1 MNEVMQAI
9 LNRRSTRAFTD
20 QHVEMKELEQIIQAA
35 VYAPSAKN
43 QQSWH
48 FTVVRNREKI
58 KRLAVAVGAA
68 MGRED
73 YDMYRPDTIILVA
86 ADRDNPHG
94 QLDTG
99 CVMENIFLAAQSL
112 GIGSVWINQLK
123 DICDEPEIRAVLNEL
138 GMPENQLVWGT
149 AALGYIARET
159 PLQPRQEGVV
169 NIVE

>member
-9 LNRRSTRAFTD
+9 LNRRSTRAFTKR
-20 QHVEMKELEQIIQAA
+20 HIETEELEQIIQAA

-48 FTVVRNREKI
+48 FTVVRNQEKI
-58 KRLAVAVGAA
+58 RKLAAVVGAA
-68 MGRED
+68 LDREG
-73 YDMYRPDTIILVA
+73 YDMYQPDTIILVA

-99 CVMENIFLAAQSL
+99 CVMENIFLAAHSL

-123 DICDEPEIRAVLNEL
+123 EICDRPEIRAALNEL
-138 GMPENQLVWGT
+138 GLPKNQLVWGT
-149 AALGYIARET
+149 AALGYIAEET
-159 PLQPRQEGVV
+159 PVKPRREGVV

>member
-20 QHVEMKELEQIIQAA
+20 RHVEREKLDPIIEAA

-48 FTVVRNREKI
+48 FTVVRSREKI
-58 KRLAVAVGAA
+58 ARLSAVIGAA
-68 MGRED
+68 LGRD
-73 YDMYRPDTIILVA
+73 GYDMYNPDTIILVA

-123 DICDEPEIRAVLNEL
+123 DICDFPEVRAALREL
-138 GMPENQLVWGT
+138 GMPENQLVWGI
-149 AALGYIARET
+149 AALGYIAKET
-159 PLQPRQEGVV
+159 PVKPRREGVV